1 MPVNQPYVFGCWYGY
16 DQDCVSLTAF
26 NVGLGN
32 SIGSGY
38 NMCNQTA
45 PGGNTYYHN
54 GSGTYPVAND
64 IVYLSNSTSNPFN
77 GGTGIQTLRT
87 RAVLPRLLRVSNGDL
102 LTTGRVQNPRRTAD
116 TASNSAHNFF
126 P

>member
-32 SIGSGY
+32 SIGGGY

-77 GGTGIQTLRT
+77 GGTGIQTPYF
-87 RAVLPRLLRVSNGDL
+87 ANGASSGDSPL
-102 LTTGRVQNPRRTAD
+102 AWFRIVGSAGIVQSVTIC
-116 TASNSAHNFF
+116 T
-126 P
+126 